1 MGELSH
7 GTILQDR
14 YRIVGLQAEGG
25 TASVYLA
32 TRLGMDQ
39 EVRLAVKQFPAGTVP
54 PAEFLNE
61 VRVLFRL
68 SHPNLPKVYDF
79 FQEGGHYFLV
89 TDFVDGQTLAD
100 LVQARGGSLDEDE
113 VIEHGLA
120 ICAIFRYLHETPERV
135 VHRDLKPGNLMVDAD
150 GRLKLIDFGIA
161 RALRGDGNARG
172 VHGFTESF
180 SSPEQ
185 RLNLPADERSDIYSF
200 GVTLYYLLRGVPP
213 EQEFRRTLGGTR
225 RRSVSRGL
233 QRIVRRCLEADPEA
247 RFPSFAELERDLQA
261 YRRLRRTTLGRR
273 LKAGVGLAAVALL
286 ALLVRSVLAPTEF
299 PLIGDSHALPGSRV
313 AMHLALPPAR
323 LAATEPR
330 LQWVIYDRQLPGEP
344 VATFQGR
351 AAISFE
357 PPRPGIYRVEV
368 RDGDRRISEVRE
380 LVVYQVVS
388 VPAEVLLG
396 QSVRLEVSPQ
406 VPESP
411 GRSHRW
417 RWSIADPQGQTVE
430 RVTDV
435 PWLEY
440 RFPAAGRYQINLAV
454 LVRVEGAFDVMVA
467 SPPDAARLVET
478 VLYHV
483 PRPERIVSRSGFETA
498 ERGWPVNWT
507 LVGQGVVHD
516 PGEGRGGPGTVRLT
530 DVLDERI
537 YAITTLPA
545 EGGSRY
551 RVTVWARGRAVA
563 PLGQQILEVQFRSMV
578 DDRFVLPPR
587 RVTHARSADF
597 EWGQM
602 SLEFVLPDSVAANLE
617 LYLKTVGRGTIWF
630 DDFTVEVLDD

>member
-1 MGELSH
+1 MGELSR

-14 YRIVGLQAEGG
+14 YRIVDLRAEGG

-32 TRLGMDQ
+32 TRLGMDE

-54 PAEFLNE
+54 PIEFLNE

-100 LVQARGGSLDEDE
+100 LVQARGGSLEEEE

-135 VHRDLKPGNLMVDAD
+135 VHRDLKPGNLMLDAD

-161 RALRGDGNARG
+161 RVLHGDGSARG

-185 RLNLPADERSDIYSF
+185 RLNLPTDERSDIYSF
-200 GVTLYYLLRGVPP
+200 GGTLYYLLRGVPP

-225 RRSVSRGL
+225 RQVVSRGL
-233 QRIVRRCLEADPEA
+233 QRIVRRCLEAEPEA
-247 RFPSFAELERDLQA
+247 RYPSFAELERDLQA
-261 YRRLRRTTLGRR
+261 YSRLRRATLGRR
-273 LKAGVGLAAVALL
+273 LKAGVGLAVVVSLALL
-286 ALLVRSVLAPTEF
+286 ARWVLAPAEF

-313 AMHLALPPAR
+313 AIHLALPPAR

-330 LQWVIYDRQLPGEP
+330 LQWIIHDRQLPGEP

-351 AAISFE
+351 AGISFE

-368 RDGDRRISEVRE
+368 RDGNRRVSEVRE

-388 VPAEVLLG
+388 VSAEVLLG
-396 QSVRLEVSPQ
+396 QSAKLEVRPQ

-411 GRSHRW
+411 GRSHHW
-417 RWSIADPQGQTVE
+417 RWSIVDPLGQTVE
-430 RVTDV
+430 RITDV

-440 RFPAAGRYQINLAV
+440 RFPSAGRYRVNLAV
-454 LVRVEGAFDVMVA
+454 LVRVEGAFDVMVT
-467 SPPDAARLVET
+467 SPPDAARLVE
-478 VLYHV
+478 VVPYHI
-483 PRPERIVSRSGFETA
+483 PRPEWIVNRSEFETA

-507 LVGQGVVHD
+507 LVGRGVIHD
-516 PGEGRGGPGTVRLT
+516 PGEGRGGPGSVRLT
-530 DVLDERI
+530 DVLDERT

-545 EGGSRY
+545 EGGRRY
-551 RVTVWARGRAVA
+551 RVTVWTRGRGVA
-563 PLGQQILEVQFRSMV
+563 PPGQQVLEVQFRSMV
-578 DDRFVLPPR
+578 DDRFVLPPQ
-587 RVTHARSADF
+587 RVTHTRSADF
-597 EWGQM
+597 PWGQM
-602 SLEFVLPDSVAANLE
+602 ALEFTLPDGVAANLE
-617 LYLKTVGRGTIWF
+617 LYLKTLGRGTIWF
-630 DDFTVEVLDD
+630 DDFVVEVLDG